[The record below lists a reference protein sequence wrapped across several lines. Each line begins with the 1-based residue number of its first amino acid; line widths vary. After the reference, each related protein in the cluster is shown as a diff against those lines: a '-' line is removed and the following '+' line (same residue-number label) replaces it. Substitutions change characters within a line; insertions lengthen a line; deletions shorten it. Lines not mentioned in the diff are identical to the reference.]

1 MRCRLRRCFATV
13 ATRRRGLAA
22 YAVPTLRSPED
33 CARLARE
40 ASHASE
46 ALVGRIVA
54 GPPSAASLAALDA
67 LSATLCGVLDPLE
80 LARHTHPDAAFVSA
94 ADEAHSELSQ
104 RMAEYSSDERLYDAV
119 RAVLEEPRLVATLSA
134 EQHLSLIHI

>member
-1 MRCRLRRCFATV
+1 MRRRLRRFATV

-46 ALVGRIVA
+46 ALVGRIVDA
-54 GPPSAASLAALDA
+54 YTKYDAQKQAQQDMLNQSADIDYSRAAAQLAA
-67 LSATLCGVLDPLE
+67 ATAQL
-80 LARHTHPDAAFVSA
+80 R
-94 ADEAHSELSQ
+94 
-104 RMAEYSSDERLYDAV
+104 
-119 RAVLEEPRLVATLSA
+119 TLQQIRKAMSK
-134 EQHLSLIHI
+134 